1 MLALTNNFYFM
12 KQILL
17 FVVLFSPFCFSQET
31 DSLDVY
37 RSEKM
42 DSAGVQKKKEMKTK
56 NIDDVVITGTLK
68 PVSRSKSPV
77 AVEIYSQKFFQKNP
91 TPNIFESIAM
101 VNGVKPQLNCSVCN
115 TGDIHINGLEG
126 PYTMILIDGMPIVS
140 SLSTVYG
147 LSGIPNSL
155 VDRIEVVKGPASS
168 IYGSEAMGGVINII
182 TKNAL
187 TAPKLSIDL
196 MTTTWNENNVDL
208 STKFSLGKKAASLL
222 SLNYFNATQRF
233 DENHDN
239 FTDGALQNRISVFNK
254 WNFKRNENRQASFA
268 LRYLYEDRFGG
279 QMQWNRS
286 YRGSDQVYGESIYT
300 NRVEA
305 FGIYQWPLKE
315 NIITQLSYNF
325 HDQNSFYGNNP
336 FLATQKVA
344 FAQNYWDKKLGNH
357 DLILGVT
364 FKRTF
369 YDDNTPGTLSADGF
383 TNEPM
388 KSPIIGAFIQD
399 QWEINEKN
407 TLLLGYRLDYDKI
420 HHAVHSPRFAW
431 KFSPNPYHT
440 LRFNFGTG
448 FRVVNLFTEDH
459 AALTGSR
466 EVVIQ
471 SNLKPER
478 SVNGNLNYIW
488 KIPAGDRLINLD
500 VSAFY
505 TYFSNKI
512 VGDFDTDPGKII
524 YDNLH
529 GYGISRG
536 ASLNV
541 DYSFSFPLSI
551 NAGVTYLDVYQKFDD
566 GREKS
571 QQLHA
576 PKWSGTYALT
586 YRFLNDLTIDFTGQ
600 FYGPMRLPVLP
611 NDYRP
616 EYSPW
621 YSLANIQVSK
631 SFRSGFEVYC
641 GIKNLFNFTPKDPLM
656 RPFDPFDRT
665 VNDPVTN
672 PNGYTFDTTYG
683 YAPMQKIR
691 GFLGV
696 KYTLK

>member
-1 MLALTNNFYFM
+1 M
-12 KQILL
+12 KRILYSWL
-17 FVVLFSPFCFSQET
+17 FLPSLYFSQNT
-31 DSLDVY
+31 DSLEIQSSDNQ
-37 RSEKM
+37 
-42 DSAGVQKKKEMKTK
+42 DSLKVLPNTVKTQ
-56 NIDDVVITGTLK
+56 NIDDVIITGTLK

-91 TPNIFESIAM
+91 TPNIFEAISM

-187 TAPKLSIDL
+187 TAPKLSVDL
-196 MTTTWNENNVDL
+196 MTTTWSENNVDL
-208 STKFSLGKKAASLL
+208 STKFNFGKNVASLL
-222 SLNYFNATQRF
+222 SLNYFSFEKRF
-233 DENHDN
+233 DENKDN
-239 FTDGALQNRISVFNK
+239 FTDGALQNRVSVFNK
-254 WNFKRNENRQASFA
+254 WNFIRKENRQASFA

-279 QMQWNRS
+279 EMQWDRS

-300 NRVEA
+300 NRIEA
-305 FGIYQWPLKE
+305 FGIYQWPVKE
-315 NIITQLSYNF
+315 NIVTQFSYNF

-336 FLATQKVA
+336 FTATQKVL
-344 FAQNYWDKKLGNH
+344 FMQTFWDRKFGNH
-357 DLILGVT
+357 DITAGATL
-364 FKRTF
+364 KRTF
-369 YDDNTPGTLSADGF
+369 YDDNTPGTLSTEGMNA
-383 TNEPM
+383 PM
-388 KSPIIGAFIQD
+388 KSPIFGAFVQD
-399 QWEINEKN
+399 QWEINDKN
-407 TLLLGYRLDYDKI
+407 TILLGYRFDYDKI

-431 KFSPNPYHT
+431 KFFPNPYHT

-471 SNLKPER
+471 SDLKPER

-488 KIPAGDRLINLD
+488 KIPAGKNLINLD
-500 VSAFY
+500 ASAFY

-512 VGDFDTDPGKII
+512 VGDFDTDPEKII
-524 YDNLH
+524 YDNLK

-536 ASLNV
+536 VSLNA
-541 DYSFSFPLSI
+541 DYNFSFPLSVGF
-551 NAGVTYLDVYQKFDD
+551 GVTYLDVYQKFDD
-566 GREKS
+566 EREKS

-576 PKWSGTYALT
+576 PKWSGTYNIT
-586 YRFLNDLTIDFTGQ
+586 YKFAGNLAIDFTGQ

-616 EYSPW
+616 EYSPF
-621 YSLANIQVSK
+621 YSLANIQISK
-631 SFRSGFEVYC
+631 SFKSGFEVYC
-641 GIKNLFNFTPKDPLM
+641 GIKNLFNFSPKDPLM
-656 RPFDPFDRT
+656 RPFDPFDKN
-665 VNDPVTN
+665 VDDPIGN
-672 PNGYTFDTTYG
+672 PYQYTFDTTYG

-696 KYTLK
+696 KYILK

>member
-1 MLALTNNFYFM
+1 MSNNFNFM
-12 KQILL
+12 KRI
-17 FVVLFSPFCFSQET
+17 LFSITLLSSFCFSQET
-31 DSLDVY
+31 DSLNLQQTLNA
-37 RSEKM
+37 
-42 DSAGVQKKKEMKTK
+42 DSATVLKTK
-56 NIDDVVITGTLK
+56 VKTSTIEDVVITGTIK
-68 PVSRSKSPV
+68 PFSRSKSPV
-77 AVEIYSQKFFQKNP
+77 AVEVYSQKFFQKNP
-91 TPNIFESIAM
+91 TPSIFEAIAM

-187 TAPKLSIDL
+187 TAPKLSVDL
-196 MTTTWNENNVDL
+196 MTSTWSENNLDV
-208 STKFSLGKKAASLL
+208 STKFNIGKSAASLL
-222 SLNYFNATQRF
+222 SLNYFSFKEKIDQN
-233 DENHDN
+233 NDN
-239 FTDGALQNRISVFNK
+239 FTDAALQSRISIFNK
-254 WNFKRNENRQASFA
+254 WNFRRKENRQASIA

-279 QMQWNRS
+279 EMQWNKS
-286 YRGSDQVYGESIYT
+286 YRGSSDVYGESIYT
-300 NRVEA
+300 NRAEV
-305 FGIYQWPLKE
+305 FGLYQWPLKE
-315 NIITQLSYNF
+315 YIVTQFSYNY
-325 HDQNSFYGNNP
+325 HDQNSFYGSNP
-336 FLATQKVA
+336 YDALQKVA
-344 FAQNYWDKKLGNH
+344 FVQTYWSKKIGSH
-357 DLILGVT
+357 DLTGGIT

-369 YDDNTPGTLSADGF
+369 YDDNTPGTLSSDGI
-383 TNEPM
+383 TNAPM
-388 KSPIIGAFIQD
+388 KSPIWGAFVQD

-407 TLLLGYRLDYDKI
+407 TLLLGYRFDYDKI
-420 HHAVHSPRFAW
+420 HHEVHSPRLAW
-431 KFSPNPYHT
+431 KYSPNPYHT

-466 EVVIQ
+466 EVLIK
-471 SNLKPER
+471 SDLKPER

-488 KIPAGDRLINLD
+488 KIPIGTRMLQFDA
-500 VSAFY
+500 SAFY

-512 VGDFDTDPGKII
+512 VGDFDTDPDKII

-541 DYSFSFPLSI
+541 DFSFSFPLSVGL
-551 NAGVTYLDVYQKFDD
+551 GVTYLDVYQKFDGD
-566 GREKS
+566 DKKS

-576 PKWSGTYALT
+576 PKWSGTYNLS
-586 YRFLNDLTIDFTGQ
+586 YKFPNDLSVDFTGQ

-616 EYSPW
+616 EYSPF

-631 SFRSGFEVYC
+631 SFKSGFEVYC

-656 RPFDPFDRT
+656 RPFDPFDKY
-665 VNDPVTN
+665 VDDPVNN
-672 PNGYTFDTTYG
+672 PNHYTFDTAYG

>member
-1 MLALTNNFYFM
+1 
-12 KQILL
+12 
-17 FVVLFSPFCFSQET
+17 
-31 DSLDVY
+31 
-37 RSEKM
+37 
-42 DSAGVQKKKEMKTK
+42 
-56 NIDDVVITGTLK
+56 
-68 PVSRSKSPV
+68 
-77 AVEIYSQKFFQKNP
+77 
-91 TPNIFESIAM
+91 
-101 VNGVKPQLNCSVCN
+101 
-115 TGDIHINGLEG
+115 
-126 PYTMILIDGMPIVS
+126 
-140 SLSTVYG
+140 
-147 LSGIPNSL
+147 
-155 VDRIEVVKGPASS
+155 
-168 IYGSEAMGGVINII
+168 
-182 TKNAL
+182 
-187 TAPKLSIDL
+187 
-196 MTTTWNENNVDL
+196 
-208 STKFSLGKKAASLL
+208 
-222 SLNYFNATQRF
+222 
-233 DENHDN
+233 
-239 FTDGALQNRISVFNK
+239 
-254 WNFKRNENRQASFA
+254 
-268 LRYLYEDRFGG
+268 YLYEDRFGG
-279 QMQWNRS
+279 EMQWNKS

-305 FGIYQWPLKE
+305 FGMYQWPLKE
-315 NIITQLSYNF
+315 NIMTQFSYNF
-325 HDQNSFYGNNP
+325 HDQNSFYGDHP

-344 FAQNYWDKKLGNH
+344 FAQTYWDKKLGNH
-357 DLILGVT
+357 DLIAGVT

-388 KSPIIGAFIQD
+388 RSPIIGAFIQD
-399 QWEINEKN
+399 QWGINEKN
-407 TLLLGYRLDYDKI
+407 TLLLGYRFDYDKI
-420 HHAVHSPRFAW
+420 HHAIHSPRFAW

-488 KIPAGDRLINLD
+488 KIPAGERLINLD
-500 VSAFY
+500 ASAFY

-512 VGDFDTDPGKII
+512 TGDFDNDPGKII
-524 YDNLH
+524 YDNLR

-551 NAGVTYLDVYQKFDD
+551 NVGVTFLDVYQKFDD
-566 GREKS
+566 EREKS

-586 YRFLNDLTIDFTGQ
+586 YRFPNDLTVDFTGQ
-600 FYGPMRLPVLP
+600 FYGPMRLPILP
-611 NDYRP
+611 DDYRP

-621 YSLANIQVSK
+621 YSLTNIQVSK
-631 SFRSGFEVYC
+631 IFRSGFEVYC

>member
-1 MLALTNNFYFM
+1 M
-12 KQILL
+12 KHRLL
-17 FVVLFSPFCFSQET
+17 FLIFLSNFLSSQMKDSVSINT
-31 DSLDVY
+31 PTLYDSLKI
-37 RSEKM
+37 SN
-42 DSAGVQKKKEMKTK
+42 KKEVKTK
-56 NIDDVVITGTLK
+56 LIDDVVITGTIK
-68 PVSRSKSPV
+68 PISKSKSPV

-91 TPNIFESIAM
+91 TPNIFEAIAM

-155 VDRIEVVKGPASS
+155 IDRIEVVKGPASS
-168 IYGSEAMGGVINII
+168 LYGSEAMGGVINII

-187 TAPKLSIDL
+187 LAPKLSIDL
-196 MTTTWNENNVDL
+196 MTTTWSENNLDV
-208 STKFSLGKKAASLL
+208 STKFNVGKNVASLM
-222 SLNYFNATQRF
+222 SLNYFNF
-233 DENHDN
+233 ENKLDYNKDN
-239 FTDGALQNRISVFNK
+239 FTDAALQNRISVFNK
-254 WNFKRNENRQASFA
+254 WNFQRKENRLASFA

-279 QMQWNRS
+279 EMQWNRS
-286 YRGSDQVYGESIYT
+286 YRGSNQIYGESIYT
-300 NRVEA
+300 NRMEA
-305 FGIYQWPLKE
+305 FGVYQWPLKE

-325 HDQNSFYGNNP
+325 HDQNSFYGTNP
-336 FLATQKVA
+336 FDATQKVT
-344 FAQNYWDKKLGNH
+344 FVQTYWDKKLGNH
-357 DLILGVT
+357 DLILGGT
-364 FKRTF
+364 FKKTF
-369 YDDNTPGTLSADGF
+369 YDDNTPGTLSADGV

-388 KSPIIGAFIQD
+388 KSPIFGAFIQD
-399 QWEINEKN
+399 QWEVNEKN
-407 TLLLGYRLDYDKI
+407 TFLLGYRYDYDRV
-420 HHAVHSPRFAW
+420 HHSVHSPRFAW

-440 LRFNFGTG
+440 IRFNFGTG

-471 SNLKPER
+471 SNLKPEK
-478 SVNGNLNYIW
+478 SINGNVNYVW
-488 KIPAGDRLINLD
+488 KIPMADRLMNVD
-500 VSAFY
+500 ASAFY

-512 VGDFDTDPGKII
+512 VGDFDSQPDKII

-541 DYSFSFPLSI
+541 DYTFSFPLSI
-551 NAGVTYLDVYQKFDD
+551 NLGVTYLDVYQKFD
-566 GREKS
+566 GSIGKS

-576 PKWSGTYALT
+576 PKWSGTYNVT
-586 YRFLNDLTIDFTGQ
+586 YKFPNNLILDFTGQ

-616 EYSPW
+616 EYSPF

-631 SFRSGFEVYC
+631 SFKSGFEVYC
-641 GIKNLFNFTPKDPLM
+641 GIKNIFNFTPKDPLM
-656 RPFDPFDRT
+656 RPFDPFDKS
-665 VNDPVTN
+665 VNDPVSN
-672 PNGYTFDTTYG
+672 PNHYTFDTTYG

-696 KYTLK
+696 KYILK

>member
-1 MLALTNNFYFM
+1 M
-12 KQILL
+12 KRI
-17 FVVLFSPFCFSQET
+17 LFSITLLSSFCFSQET
-31 DSLDVY
+31 DSLNLQQTLNA
-37 RSEKM
+37 
-42 DSAGVQKKKEMKTK
+42 DSATVLKTK
-56 NIDDVVITGTLK
+56 VKTSTIEDVVITGTIK
-68 PVSRSKSPV
+68 PFSRSKSPV
-77 AVEIYSQKFFQKNP
+77 AVEVYSQKFFQKNP
-91 TPNIFESIAM
+91 TPSIFEAIAM

-187 TAPKLSIDL
+187 TAPKLSVDL
-196 MTTTWNENNVDL
+196 MTSTWSENNLDI
-208 STKFSLGKKAASLL
+208 STKFNIGKSAASLL
-222 SLNYFNATQRF
+222 SLNYFSFKEKIDQN
-233 DENHDN
+233 NDN
-239 FTDGALQNRISVFNK
+239 FTDAALQSRISIFNK
-254 WNFKRNENRQASFA
+254 WNFRRKENRQASIA

-279 QMQWNRS
+279 EMQWNKF
-286 YRGSDQVYGESIYT
+286 YRGSSDVYGESIYT
-300 NRVEA
+300 NRAEV
-305 FGIYQWPLKE
+305 FGLYQWPLKE
-315 NIITQLSYNF
+315 YIVTQFSYNY
-325 HDQNSFYGNNP
+325 HDQNSFYGSNP
-336 FLATQKVA
+336 YDALQKVG
-344 FAQNYWDKKLGNH
+344 FVQTYWSKKIGSH
-357 DLILGVT
+357 DLTGGIT

-369 YDDNTPGTLSADGF
+369 YDDNTPGTLSSDGI
-383 TNEPM
+383 TNAPM
-388 KSPIIGAFIQD
+388 KSPIWGAFVQD

-407 TLLLGYRLDYDKI
+407 TLLLGYRFDYDKI
-420 HHAVHSPRFAW
+420 HHEVHSPRLAW
-431 KFSPNPYHT
+431 KYSPNPYHT

-466 EVVIQ
+466 EVLIK
-471 SNLKPER
+471 SDLKPER

-488 KIPAGDRLINLD
+488 KIPVGTRMLQFDA
-500 VSAFY
+500 SAFY

-512 VGDFDTDPGKII
+512 VGDFDTDPDKII

-541 DYSFSFPLSI
+541 DFSFSFPLSVGL
-551 NAGVTYLDVYQKFDD
+551 GVTYLDVYQKFDGD
-566 GREKS
+566 DKKS

-576 PKWSGTYALT
+576 PKWSGTYNLS
-586 YRFLNDLTIDFTGQ
+586 YKFPNDLSIDFTGQ

-616 EYSPW
+616 EYSPF

-631 SFRSGFEVYC
+631 SFKSGFEVYC

-656 RPFDPFDRT
+656 RPFDPFDKY
-665 VNDPVTN
+665 VDDPVNN
-672 PNGYTFDTTYG
+672 PNHYTFDTAYG
-683 YAPMQKIR
+683 YAPMQSIR

>member
-1 MLALTNNFYFM
+1 M

-17 FVVLFSPFCFSQET
+17 LVVLFSTFCSSQEP
-31 DSLDVY
+31 DSLNTNQ
-37 RSEKM
+37 SLKA
-42 DSAGVQKKKEMKTK
+42 DSSGSQKKKEIKIK
-56 NIDDVVITGTLK
+56 DIDDVVITGSLK
-68 PVSRSKSPV
+68 PVSCSKSPV
-77 AVEIYSQKFFQKNP
+77 AVEIYSQKFFRKNP
-91 TPNIFESIAM
+91 TPSIFESIAM

-155 VDRIEVVKGPASS
+155 VERIEVVKGPASS

-182 TKNAL
+182 TRNTL
-187 TAPKLSIDL
+187 TAPKFSVDL

-208 STKFSLGKKAASLL
+208 SAKFNLGKKAASLV

-239 FTDGALQNRISVFNK
+239 FTDGALQNRMSIFNK
-254 WNFKRNENRQASFA
+254 WNFKRKENRQAGFA

-279 QMQWNRS
+279 EMQWNRS
-286 YRGSDQVYGESIYT
+286 CRGSDQVYGESIYT

-305 FGIYQWPLKE
+305 FGMYEWPLKE
-315 NIITQLSYNF
+315 NIMTQFSYNF
-325 HDQNSFYGNNP
+325 HDQNSFYGDHH
-336 FLATQKVA
+336 FLAIQKVA
-344 FAQNYWDKKLGNH
+344 FAQTYWDKKLGKH

-364 FKRTF
+364 IKRTF

-383 TNEPM
+383 QNEPM
-388 KSPIIGAFIQD
+388 KSPIFGAFVQD
-399 QWEINEKN
+399 QWEVNEKN

-420 HHAVHSPRFAW
+420 HHAIHSPRFAW

-471 SNLKPER
+471 SELKPER

-500 VSAFY
+500 ASAFY

-524 YDNLH
+524 YDNLR

-541 DYSFSFPLSI
+541 DYSFSFPLSM

-566 GREKS
+566 EREKS

-576 PKWSGTYALT
+576 PKWSGTYNLT
-586 YRFLNDLTIDFTGQ
+586 YRFPNDLAIDFTGQ

-611 NDYRP
+611 DDYRP

-641 GIKNLFNFTPKDPLM
+641 GVKNLFNFTPKDPLM

-683 YAPMQKIR
+683 YAPMQRIR

-696 KYTLK
+696 KYTLKQMN

>member
-1 MLALTNNFYFM
+1 M
-12 KQILL
+12 KRILYSWL
-17 FVVLFSPFCFSQET
+17 FLPSLYFSQNT
-31 DSLDVY
+31 DSLEIQSSDNQ
-37 RSEKM
+37 
-42 DSAGVQKKKEMKTK
+42 DSLKVLPNTVKTQ
-56 NIDDVVITGTLK
+56 NIDDVIITGTLK

-91 TPNIFESIAM
+91 TPNIFEAISM

-187 TAPKLSIDL
+187 TAPKLSVDL
-196 MTTTWNENNVDL
+196 MTTTWSENNVDL
-208 STKFSLGKKAASLL
+208 STKFNFGKNVASLL
-222 SLNYFNATQRF
+222 SLNYFSFEKRF
-233 DENHDN
+233 DENKDN
-239 FTDGALQNRISVFNK
+239 FTDGALQSRVSVFNK
-254 WNFKRNENRQASFA
+254 WNIRRKENRQASFA

-279 QMQWNRS
+279 EMQWNKS
-286 YRGSDQVYGESIYT
+286 YRGSNEVYGESIYT

-305 FGIYQWPLKE
+305 FGIYQWPVKE
-315 NIITQLSYNF
+315 NIVTQFSYNF

-336 FLATQKVA
+336 FTATQKVL
-344 FAQNYWDKKLGNH
+344 FMQTFWDRKFGNH
-357 DLILGVT
+357 DITAGATL
-364 FKRTF
+364 KRTF
-369 YDDNTPGTLSADGF
+369 YDDNTPGTLSTEGMNA
-383 TNEPM
+383 PM
-388 KSPIIGAFIQD
+388 KSPIFGAFVQD
-399 QWEINEKN
+399 QWEINDKN
-407 TLLLGYRLDYDKI
+407 TILLGYRFDYDKI
-420 HHAVHSPRFAW
+420 HHSVHSPRFAW

-459 AALTGSR
+459 AALTSSR

-471 SNLKPER
+471 SDLKPER

-488 KIPAGDRLINLD
+488 KIPAGKNLINLD
-500 VSAFY
+500 ASAFY

-512 VGDFDTDPGKII
+512 VGDFDTDPEKII
-524 YDNLH
+524 YDNLK

-536 ASLNV
+536 VSLNA
-541 DYSFSFPLSI
+541 DYNFSFPLSLGL
-551 NAGVTYLDVYQKFDD
+551 GVTYLDVYQKFD
-566 GREKS
+566 GEREKS

-576 PKWSGTYALT
+576 PKWSGTYNIT
-586 YRFLNDLTIDFTGQ
+586 YKFAGNLAIDFTGQ

-616 EYSPW
+616 EYSPF
-621 YSLANIQVSK
+621 YTLANIQVSK
-631 SFRSGFEVYC
+631 AFKSGFEVYC
-641 GIKNLFNFTPKDPLM
+641 GIKNLFNFTPKNPLM
-656 RPFDPFDRT
+656 RPFDPFDKN
-665 VNDPVTN
+665 VDDPIGN
-672 PNGYTFDTTYG
+672 PYQYTFDTTYG
-683 YAPMQKIR
+683 YAPMQRIR
-691 GFLGV
+691 GFLGI
-696 KYTLK
+696 KYILK

>member
-1 MLALTNNFYFM
+1 M
-12 KQILL
+12 KRILL
-17 FVVLFSPFCFSQET
+17 SAVLLSSFCFAQKT
-31 DSLDVY
+31 DSLGLNRTQKTDSVKV
-37 RSEKM
+37 SE
-42 DSAGVQKKKEMKTK
+42 KKEMRT
-56 NIDDVVITGTLK
+56 NDIEDVVITGTIK
-68 PVSRSKSPV
+68 PISRSKSPV

-91 TPNIFESIAM
+91 TPNVFEAIAM

-155 VDRIEVVKGPASS
+155 IDRIEVVKGPASS
-168 IYGSEAMGGVINII
+168 LYGSEAMGGVINII

-187 TAPKLSIDL
+187 TAPKLSVDL
-196 MTTTWNENNVDL
+196 MTTSWAENNVDL
-208 STKFSLGKKAASLL
+208 STKFNVSEKIASLL
-222 SLNYFNATQRF
+222 SLNYFNSTKRF
-233 DENHDN
+233 DENKDN
-239 FTDGALQNRISVFNK
+239 FTDAALQNRISVFNK
-254 WNFKRNENRQASFA
+254 WNFKRKENRQASFA

-279 QMQWNRS
+279 EMQWNKS
-286 YRGSDQVYGESIYT
+286 YRGSDEVYGESIYT

-305 FGIYQWPLKE
+305 FGAYQWPMKE
-315 NIITQLSYNF
+315 NIVTQFSYNF
-325 HDQNSFYGNNP
+325 HDQNSFYGINT
-336 FLATQKVA
+336 FEATQKVA
-344 FAQNYWDKKLGNH
+344 FAQTYWDKKLGNH

-369 YDDNTPGTLSADGF
+369 YDDNTPGTLSSDGL

-388 KSPIIGAFIQD
+388 KSPILGAFIQD
-399 QWEINEKN
+399 QWEINDKN
-407 TLLLGYRLDYDKI
+407 TLLLGYRFDYDKI

-466 EVVIQ
+466 DVVIQ
-471 SNLKPER
+471 SNLKPEK
-478 SVNGNLNYIW
+478 SVNGNLNYVW
-488 KIPAGDRLINLD
+488 KIPVGDKLINLD
-500 VSAFY
+500 TSAFY

-512 VGDFDTDPGKII
+512 VGDFDTDPEKII
-524 YDNLH
+524 YDNLN

-536 ASLNV
+536 ASMNV
-541 DYSFSFPLSI
+541 DYSFNFPLSV
-551 NAGVTYLDVYQKFDD
+551 NLGVTYLDVYQKFD
-566 GREKS
+566 GETEKS

-576 PKWSGTYALT
+576 PKWSGTYSLT
-586 YRFLNDLTIDFTGQ
+586 YKFPSNLTIDFTGQ
-600 FYGPMRLPVLP
+600 FYGSMRLPVLP

-616 EYSPW
+616 EYSPF
-621 YSLANIQVSK
+621 YNLANIQVSK
-631 SFRSGFEVYC
+631 SFKSGFEVYC

-656 RPFDPFDRT
+656 RPFDPFDKN
-665 VNDPVTN
+665 VDDSISN
-672 PNGYTFDTTYG
+672 PNRYTFDTTYG

-696 KYTLK
+696 KYILK

>member
-1 MLALTNNFYFM
+1 M
-12 KQILL
+12 KQIL
-17 FVVLFSPFCFSQET
+17 FSLILSSSFCFSQET
-31 DSLDVY
+31 DSLSV
-37 RSEKM
+37 KKTINN
-42 DSAGVQKKKEMKTK
+42 DSTIISKAKIKTSS
-56 NIDDVVITGTLK
+56 IEDVVITGTIK
-68 PVSRSKSPV
+68 PFSRSKSPV
-77 AVEIYSQKFFQKNP
+77 AVEVYNQKFFQKNP
-91 TPNIFESIAM
+91 TPSIFEAIAM

-196 MTTTWNENNVDL
+196 MTSTWSENNLDV
-208 STKFSLGKKAASLL
+208 STKFNIGKNAASLL
-222 SLNYFNATQRF
+222 SLNYFSFKEKIDQNK
-233 DENHDN
+233 DN
-239 FTDGALQNRISVFNK
+239 FTDAALQSRISVFNK
-254 WNFKRNENRQASFA
+254 WNFKRKENRQASFA

-279 QMQWNRS
+279 EMQWDRS
-286 YRGSDQVYGESIYT
+286 YRGSGDVYGERIYT
-300 NRVEA
+300 NRAEV
-305 FGIYQWPLKE
+305 FGLYQWPLKE
-315 NIITQLSYNF
+315 YIVTQFSYNY

-336 FLATQKVA
+336 YTALQKVA
-344 FAQNYWDKKLGNH
+344 FAQTYWSKKVGNH
-357 DLILGVT
+357 DLTGGIT

-369 YDDNTPGTLSADGF
+369 YDDNTPGTLSGDGV
-383 TNEPM
+383 TNAPM
-388 KSPIIGAFIQD
+388 KSPIWGAFVQD
-399 QWEINEKN
+399 QWEINEKH
-407 TLLLGYRLDYDKI
+407 TLLVGYRFDYDKI
-420 HHAVHSPRFAW
+420 HHEVHSPRLAW

-466 EVVIQ
+466 EVVIK
-471 SNLKPER
+471 SDLKPER

-488 KIPAGDRLINLD
+488 KILVGNRMLQLD
-500 VSAFY
+500 ASAFY

-512 VGDFDTDPGKII
+512 VGDFDTDPDKII
-524 YDNLH
+524 YDNLN

-541 DYSFSFPLSI
+541 DFSFSFPLSF
-551 NAGVTYLDVYQKFDD
+551 NLGVTYLDVYQKFD
-566 GREKS
+566 GENKKS

-576 PKWSGTYALT
+576 PKWSGTYNLS
-586 YRFLNDLTIDFTGQ
+586 YKFVNDLTVDFTGQ

-611 NDYRP
+611 DDYRP
-616 EYSPW
+616 EYSPF

-641 GIKNLFNFTPKDPLM
+641 GVKNLFNFTPKDPLM
-656 RPFDPFDRT
+656 RPFDPFDKY
-665 VNDPVTN
+665 VNDPVNN
-672 PNGYTFDTTYG
+672 PNHYTFDTAYG

-691 GFLGV
+691 GFLGI

>member
-1 MLALTNNFYFM
+1 MLALTNNFNFM
-12 KQILL
+12 KQILF
-17 FVVLFSPFCFSQET
+17 FVVLFSTFCFSQET
-31 DSLDVY
+31 DSLHINP
-37 RSEKM
+37 SLKA
-42 DSAGVQKKKEMKTK
+42 DSAVNQKKKEIKIK
-56 NIDDVVITGTLK
+56 DIDDVVITGTIK

-187 TAPKLSIDL
+187 TAPKFSIDL

-208 STKFSLGKKAASLL
+208 STKFNLGKKAASLV
-222 SLNYFNATQRF
+222 SLNYFNATQKF

-239 FTDGALQNRISVFNK
+239 FTDGALQNRISIFNK

-279 QMQWNRS
+279 EMQWNKS

-300 NRVEA
+300 SRVEA

-315 NIITQLSYNF
+315 NIMTQFSYNF

-344 FAQNYWDKKLGNH
+344 FIQTYWDKKLGNH

-364 FKRTF
+364 IKRTF

-388 KSPIIGAFIQD
+388 KSPILGAFIQD

-407 TLLLGYRLDYDKI
+407 TLLLGYRLDYDKV

-500 VSAFY
+500 ASAFY

-524 YDNLH
+524 YDNLY
-529 GYGISRG
+529 GYGISKG
-536 ASLNV
+536 ASLNI

-551 NAGVTYLDVYQKFDD
+551 NAGVTYLDVYQKFD
-566 GREKS
+566 GEREKS

-576 PKWSGTYALT
+576 PKWSGTYILT
-586 YRFLNDLTIDFTGQ
+586 YRFANDLTIDFTGQ

-631 SFRSGFEVYC
+631 SFRSGFEVYG

>member
-1 MLALTNNFYFM
+1 M
-12 KQILL
+12 KQILF
-17 FVVLFSPFCFSQET
+17 FVVLFSTFCFSQET
-31 DSLDVY
+31 DSLHI
-37 RSEKM
+37 SPSLKA
-42 DSAGVQKKKEMKTK
+42 DSVVNQKKKEIKIK
-56 NIDDVVITGTLK
+56 DIDDVVITGTIK

-126 PYTMILIDGMPIVS
+126 PYTIILIDGMPIVS

-187 TAPKLSIDL
+187 TAPKFSIDL

-208 STKFSLGKKAASLL
+208 STKFNLGKKAASLV
-222 SLNYFNATQRF
+222 SLNYFNATQKF

-239 FTDGALQNRISVFNK
+239 FTDGALQNRISIFNK

-279 QMQWNRS
+279 EMQWNKS

-300 NRVEA
+300 SRVEA

-315 NIITQLSYNF
+315 NIMTQFSYNF

-344 FAQNYWDKKLGNH
+344 FIQTYWDKKLGNH

-364 FKRTF
+364 IKRTF

-388 KSPIIGAFIQD
+388 KSPILGAFIQD

-407 TLLLGYRLDYDKI
+407 TLLLGYRLDYDKV

-500 VSAFY
+500 ASAFY

-524 YDNLH
+524 YDNLY

-536 ASLNV
+536 ASLNI
-541 DYSFSFPLSI
+541 DYNFGFPLSI
-551 NAGVTYLDVYQKFDD
+551 NLGVTYLDVYQKFD
-566 GREKS
+566 GEREKS

-576 PKWSGTYALT
+576 PKWSGTYILT
-586 YRFLNDLTIDFTGQ
+586 YRFANDLTIDFTGQ

-621 YSLANIQVSK
+621 YFLANIQVSK
-631 SFRSGFEVYC
+631 SFRSGFEVYG

>member
-1 MLALTNNFYFM
+1 M
-12 KQILL
+12 KQIL
-17 FVVLFSPFCFSQET
+17 FSVVLLSSYCFSQES
-31 DSLDVY
+31 DSLDINHNL
-37 RSEKM
+37 KT
-42 DSAGVQKKKEMKTK
+42 DSAAASKKEMKTK
-56 NIDDVVITGTLK
+56 MIDDVVITGTIK

-91 TPNIFESIAM
+91 TPNIFEAISM

-155 VDRIEVVKGPASS
+155 VDRIEMVKGPASS
-168 IYGSEAMGGVINII
+168 LYGSEAMGGVINII

-187 TAPKLSIDL
+187 TAPKLSADL
-196 MTTTWNENNVDL
+196 MTGTWSENNFDL
-208 STKFSLGKKAASLL
+208 STKFNLGKDAASLL
-222 SLNYFNATQRF
+222 SLNYFNFTKRIDQ
-233 DENHDN
+233 NKDN
-239 FTDGALQNRISVFNK
+239 FTDAALQNRISVFNK
-254 WNFKRNENRQASFA
+254 WNFQRKDNRLGSFA

-279 QMQWNRS
+279 EMQWNRY
-286 YRGSDQVYGESIYT
+286 YRGSDTVYGESIYT

-305 FGIYQWPLKE
+305 FGVYQWPLKE
-315 NIITQLSYNF
+315 QIISQFSYNY
-325 HDQNSFYGNNP
+325 HNQDSFYGSNP
-336 FLATQKVA
+336 FDALQKVA
-344 FAQNYWDKKLGNH
+344 FTQTYWDKTFGNH
-357 DLILGVT
+357 DLILGLS
-364 FKRTF
+364 FKKTF

-388 KSPIIGAFIQD
+388 KSPIWGAFIQD
-399 QWEINEKN
+399 QWEINSKN
-407 TLLLGYRLDYDKI
+407 TLLLGYRFDYDKI
-420 HHAVHSPRFAW
+420 HHSIHSPRFAW

-466 EVVIQ
+466 EVVIK
-471 SNLKPER
+471 SDLKPEK
-478 SVNGNLNYIW
+478 SINGNLNYIW
-488 KIPAGDRLINLD
+488 KIPVGDRLINLD
-500 VSAFY
+500 ASAFY

-512 VGDFDTDPGKII
+512 VGDFDTEPDKII

-536 ASLNV
+536 ASVNV
-541 DYSFSFPLSI
+541 DFSFSFPLSV
-551 NAGVTYLDVYQKFDD
+551 NLGVTYLDVYQKLDD
-566 GREKS
+566 GNEKI

-586 YRFLNDLTIDFTGQ
+586 YKFPNALTLDFTGQ

-616 EYSPW
+616 EYSPF
-621 YSLANIQVSK
+621 YSLANIQISK

-641 GIKNLFNFTPKDPLM
+641 GVKNLFNFVPKDPLM
-656 RPFDPFDRT
+656 RPFDPFDQH
-665 VNDPVTN
+665 VDDPVNN
-672 PNGYTFDTTYG
+672 PNHYTFDTTYG
-683 YAPMQKIR
+683 YAPMQGIR

>member
-1 MLALTNNFYFM
+1 MPNNFNFM
-12 KQILL
+12 KRI
-17 FVVLFSPFCFSQET
+17 LFSITLLSSFCFSQET
-31 DSLDVY
+31 DSLNLQQTLNA
-37 RSEKM
+37 
-42 DSAGVQKKKEMKTK
+42 DSATVLKTK
-56 NIDDVVITGTLK
+56 VKTSTIEDVVITGTIK
-68 PVSRSKSPV
+68 PFSRSKSPV
-77 AVEIYSQKFFQKNP
+77 AVEVYSQKFFQKNP
-91 TPNIFESIAM
+91 TPSIFEAIAM

-187 TAPKLSIDL
+187 TAPKLSVDL
-196 MTTTWNENNVDL
+196 MTSTWSENNLDI
-208 STKFSLGKKAASLL
+208 STKFNIGKSAASLL
-222 SLNYFNATQRF
+222 SLNYFSFKEKIDQN
-233 DENHDN
+233 NDN
-239 FTDGALQNRISVFNK
+239 FTDAALQSRISIFNK
-254 WNFKRNENRQASFA
+254 WNFRRKENRQASIA

-279 QMQWNRS
+279 EMQWNKF
-286 YRGSDQVYGESIYT
+286 YRGSSDVYGESIYT
-300 NRVEA
+300 NRAEV
-305 FGIYQWPLKE
+305 FGLYQWPLKE
-315 NIITQLSYNF
+315 YIVTQFSYNY
-325 HDQNSFYGNNP
+325 HDQNSFYGSNP
-336 FLATQKVA
+336 YDALQKVG
-344 FAQNYWDKKLGNH
+344 FVQTYWSKKIGSH
-357 DLILGVT
+357 DLTGGIT

-369 YDDNTPGTLSADGF
+369 YDDNTPGTLSSDGI
-383 TNEPM
+383 TNAPM
-388 KSPIIGAFIQD
+388 KSPIWGAFVQD

-407 TLLLGYRLDYDKI
+407 TLLLGYRFDYDKI
-420 HHAVHSPRFAW
+420 HHEVHSPRLAW
-431 KFSPNPYHT
+431 KYSPNPYHT

-466 EVVIQ
+466 EVLIK
-471 SNLKPER
+471 SDLKPER

-488 KIPAGDRLINLD
+488 KIPVGTRMLQFDA
-500 VSAFY
+500 SAFY

-512 VGDFDTDPGKII
+512 VGDFDTDPDKII

-541 DYSFSFPLSI
+541 DFSFSFPLSVGL
-551 NAGVTYLDVYQKFDD
+551 GVTYLDVYQKFDGD
-566 GREKS
+566 DKKS

-576 PKWSGTYALT
+576 PKWSGTYNLS
-586 YRFLNDLTIDFTGQ
+586 YKFPNDLSIDFTGQ

-616 EYSPW
+616 EYSPF

-631 SFRSGFEVYC
+631 SFKSGFEVYC

-656 RPFDPFDRT
+656 RPFDPFDKY
-665 VNDPVTN
+665 VDDPVNN
-672 PNGYTFDTTYG
+672 PNHYTFDTAYG
-683 YAPMQKIR
+683 YAPMQSIR